1 MNFFDGWFALN
12 SRFDEG
18 DLTAQTQLVGYK
30 LFAIFNERKFP
41 DSLLLTDR
49 ELQSRTNI
57 KSGRTIVE
65 ARRSLKNAGL
75 IDFETVK
82 NKPTRYR
89 LTIEPSKHQVS
100 TEEAQSKHEVSTKEA
115 SGLVPYTHVRED
127 VKTEDVKTKI
137 IPITD
142 AGARDLDKVED
153 YWQELGG
160 GRLTVEHL
168 SKLEVCLNQ
177 HGLDWVMEAMKEAA
191 DSNGSRFGASPK
203 YLFAVIAGKKKGGE
217 RREQREQPKPAEQPF
232 TVPENP
238 VYIPPALRPQYN
250 EWVRKNSGT
259 A

>member
-89 LTIEPSKHQVS
+89 LTIEPSKHEVS
-100 TEEAQSKHEVSTKEA
+100 TEEAQSKHKVSTKEA
-115 SGLVPYTHVRED
+115 SGLVPYTHTRED
-127 VKTEDVKTKI
+127 VKTEDVKTNI
-137 IPITD
+137 IPITV
-142 AGARDLDKVED
+142 AGARDLDKLED
-153 YWQELGG
+153 YWRELGG

-203 YLFAVIAGKKKGGE
+203 YLFAVIAGKEKGGE
-217 RREQREQPKPAEQPF
+217 RREQPKRSEQTQQPF
-232 TVPENP
+232 VVPDNP
-238 VYIPPALRPQYN
+238 VYVPPALRNIFPAGIIGN
-250 EWVRKNSGT
+250 TGT